1 MKSIAPLLI
10 AGFAMLVAI
19 PAHGANVPGRPRE
32 ASIPFVNMRSIE
44 DWRADG
50 DSALYIQDI
59 HRKWYHATLMGSCV
73 DLPFAET
80 IGIETRG
87 IDTLD
92 HFGTIIVRHQRCAIR
107 SLVESGPPPRKAKS
121 HKKG

>member
-1 MKSIAPLLI
+1 MRRVTQIIASAAALLTVSPSIAAS
-10 AGFAMLVAI
+10 AGAQS
-19 PAHGANVPGRPRE
+19 RE
-32 ASIPFVNMRSIE
+32 ASIPFVGMRSIE

-50 DSALYIQDI
+50 DGALYVQDI
-59 HRKWYHATLMGSCV
+59 HRKWYHATLMGPCI
-73 DLPFAET
+73 DLPFTET

-92 HFGTIIVRHQRCAIR
+92 KYGTILVRHERCAIK
-107 SLVESGPPPRKAKS
+107 SFVESGPPPKKIKP